1 MIKIIVMCLLPTLLL
16 LPSVVLH
23 FSSVEPFHRGYFCED
38 TTIKYPYVEQ
48 QTVPAYL
55 SLVIWIILCIFH
67 FSIAFMTRKSWKM
80 LLDAVYKLV
89 LGFSLC
95 LLITDVSKFS
105 LGRLRPHFL
114 TLCNPDLEDVC
125 YQVEDAY
132 NEDDDSDY
140 YYQEVHHMKYVVEND
155 TCTGNTDLLREARL
169 SFISGHSSIS
179 FYIATFLI
187 FFMKS
192 YINPWI
198 LRTLLQF
205 AHFILA
211 LWISITRINDYM
223 HHSED
228 VIMGSILGIVCAYII
243 LYREEHS
250 DQKQDKQMDIRLKE
264 LSPEKGAMIVK

>member
-1 MIKIIVMCLLPTLLL
+1 LILR
-16 LPSVVLH
+16 
-23 FSSVEPFHRGYFCED
+23 FSTIEPFHRGYFCED
-38 TTIKYPYVEQ
+38 TSIKYPYVEQ

-155 TCTGNTDLLREARL
+155 TCTGNTDLLRDARL